1 MGSTP
6 CPNDSPNDCL
16 ISPNID
22 GQTLSYP
29 KLKLGV
35 LASGNGSNFEA
46 IMAAIDRSELDAE
59 VRVVICNNPGA
70 SVLERAAR
78 WSIPA
83 VLLNHREFESRGA
96 LDDAIVQTLRDHD
109 ADWVIMAGWMRR
121 VTQRLIDA
129 FTGRLLNIHPSL
141 LPSFPGLHAVQQA
154 LDAGVVV
161 AGCTVHQVELAVDSG
176 PIIMQAVVPVL
187 PGDTEETLQT
197 RIQIQE
203 HRIFP
208 VAIALAAHYR
218 AGQSG

>member
-6 CPNDSPNDCL
+6 CPNDCPNSYL
-16 ISPNID
+16 LSPNIG

-59 VRVVICNNPGA
+59 VTVVICNNPGA
-70 SVLERAAR
+70 NVLERAAR
-78 WSIPA
+78 WSIPT

-96 LDDAIVQTLRDHD
+96 LDDAIVQTLRDHN

-121 VTQRLIDA
+121 VTQHLIDA

-154 LDAGVVV
+154 LDAGVMV

-208 VAIALAAHYR
+208 AAIALAAHHR
-218 AGQSG
+218 AGQDG